1 MRRIYDSRALERSED
16 DPFVPNAADESGSRT
31 VDWAAFSHA
40 FVPTAMRT
48 RAISVTV
55 STDRDRYAPGD
66 GVEIAV
72 EFRNPLPVPIRLR
85 TDSPNVW
92 RWAVDGHDAASTIP
106 RGVPERPRRS
116 RSPAA
121 SASGST
127 DGGPSGSKSTTVSGR
142 RSVPAPTPSRRGYP
156 RRRGGPRTDGP
167 DDDRNPVT
175 HTDCCNNLPAKPQT
189 GRGFGGNDLQ

>member
-106 RGVPERPRRS
+106 RGVPERPSTFSFARGERKRFNRRWPQ
-116 RSPAA
+116 RLQIDDGEWETVGPGTYTIEAGVTRDDAA
-121 SASGST
+121 DRGLT
-127 DGGPSGSKSTTVSGR
+127 DRTTIEIR
-142 RSVPAPTPSRRGYP
+142 
-156 RRRGGPRTDGP
+156 
-167 DDDRNPVT
+167 
-175 HTDCCNNLPAKPQT
+175 
-189 GRGFGGNDLQ
+189 